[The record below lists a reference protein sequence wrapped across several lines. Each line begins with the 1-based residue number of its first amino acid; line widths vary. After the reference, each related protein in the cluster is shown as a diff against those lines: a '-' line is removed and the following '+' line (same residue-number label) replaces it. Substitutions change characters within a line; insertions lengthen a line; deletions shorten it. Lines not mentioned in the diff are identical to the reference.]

1 MWMWIQSNAAAIEA
15 TMSLGAVIV
24 SIIGFVFVVYQLR
37 QNRLA
42 MEENVHAQVYNIGHN
57 VYATLSNNSEIY
69 PYFYS
74 SIGIPDDDELRSQVY
89 ITAEM
94 LADFFEYIIHGR
106 DVMAE
111 SLRVGWIV
119 YMQKMYQRSLCFRE
133 YVHNNQ
139 ESYSGK
145 FIATLKN
152 QSN

>member
-94 LADFFEYIIHGR
+94 LADFLSTLSTA
-106 DVMAE
+106 VM
-111 SLRVGWIV
+111 
-119 YMQKMYQRSLCFRE
+119 
-133 YVHNNQ
+133 
-139 ESYSGK
+139 
-145 FIATLKN
+145 
-152 QSN
+152 